1 MRILHMIPD
10 IGISNGVMSVIL
22 NYAKAM
28 PNDVIFDI
36 IYFANKEKSRKGDI
50 EALGGNVY
58 KVNPPSVKELLSGKM
73 DSFFKAHKG
82 EWEALHI
89 HCPHYAVFIAP
100 YAKKNGLK
108 KIFVHCHTTEFSL
121 KGNSNRNRILSLYAK
136 YFIKNKIAC
145 SEDSGK
151 LWYGKMKFTVLN
163 NAIDCDAFRYN
174 PQISAEVRNNLK
186 LNDCFI
192 VGHIGNTGIPQKNH
206 TFIFKVFAQIK
217 KERDNAVLLLIGAEK
232 TNELDSLAKSLNI
245 AESVCYL
252 GVRSDVDRLL
262 QGVDVF
268 LFPSISEG
276 LPVSVVEAQACG
288 LPVLMSDS
296 VTDDVIATD
305 LVHCKSLNDNAK
317 MWAEKCVALSYEKR
331 KDTFEIMKNSGWDIF
346 SNADVLVNYY
356 KGKE

>member
-28 PNDVIFDI
+28 PADVIFDI
-36 IYFANKEKSRKGDI
+36 IYFADKEKSRKGDI

-58 KVNPPSVKELLSGKM
+58 KVNPPSAKDLLSGKM
-73 DSFFKAHKG
+73 DSFFKEHKG

-100 YAKKNGLK
+100 YAKKNGIK

-151 LWYGKMKFTVLN
+151 LWYGKKKFTVLN

-174 PQISAEVRNNLK
+174 PQISAEIRNKLK
-186 LNDCFI
+186 LNDCFV

-217 KERDNAVLLLIGAEK
+217 KENDNSVLLLIGAEK

-252 GVRSDVDRLL
+252 GIRSDVDRLL

-276 LPVSVVEAQACG
+276 LPVSVIEAQAAG
-288 LPVLMSDS
+288 VPVLLSDT
-296 VTDDVIATD
+296 VTNEVVASDN
-305 LVHCKSLNDNAK
+305 VHCLSLNESPEY
-317 MWAEKCVALSYEKR
+317 WADKAVELSKIER
-331 KDTFEIMKNSGWDIF
+331 KNTFDTMQSSGWDIHTCAHRL
-346 SNADVLVNYY
+346 ADYY
-356 KGKE
+356 RG

>member
-73 DSFFKAHKG
+73 DSFFKEHKG

-100 YAKKNGLK
+100 YAKKNGIK

-174 PQISAEVRNNLK
+174 PQISAEIRNKLK
-186 LNDCFI
+186 LNDCFV

-217 KERDNAVLLLIGAEK
+217 KENDNSVLLLIGAEK

-276 LPVSVVEAQACG
+276 LPVSVIEAQAAG
-288 LPVLMSDS
+288 VPVVMSNS
-296 VTDDVIATD
+296 ITNEVIVTDNVI
-305 LVHCKSLNDNAK
+305 SLPFCESINVWSNSCLRACGRQKVDYCELLK
-317 MWAEKCVALSYEKR
+317 K
-331 KDTFEIMKNSGWDIF
+331 SGWDIHI
-346 SNADVLVNYY
+346 NAEKLIAWY
-356 KGKE
+356 KND

>member
-28 PNDVIFDI
+28 PADVIFDI
-36 IYFANKEKSRKGDI
+36 IYFADKEKSRKGDI

-58 KVNPPSVKELLSGKM
+58 KVNPPSAKDLLSGKM

-151 LWYGKMKFTVLN
+151 LWYGKKKFTVLN

-174 PQISAEVRNNLK
+174 PQISAEIRNKLK
-186 LNDCFI
+186 LNDCFV

-217 KERDNAVLLLIGAEK
+217 KENDNSVLLLIGAEK

-245 AESVCYL
+245 ADSVCYL

-276 LPVSVVEAQACG
+276 LPVSVIEAQAAG
-288 LPVLMSDS
+288 VPVLLSDT
-296 VTDDVIATD
+296 VTNEVVASDN
-305 LVHCKSLNDNAK
+305 VHCLSLNESPEY
-317 MWAEKCVALSYEKR
+317 WADKAVELSKIER
-331 KDTFEIMKNSGWDIF
+331 KNTFDTMQSSGWDIHTCAHRL
-346 SNADVLVNYY
+346 ADYY
-356 KGKE
+356 RG

>member
-151 LWYGKMKFTVLN
+151 LWYGKKKFTVLN

-174 PQISAEVRNNLK
+174 PQISAEIRNKLK
-186 LNDCFI
+186 LNDCFV

-217 KERDNAVLLLIGAEK
+217 KENDNSVLLLIGAEK

-245 AESVCYL
+245 ADSVCYL
-252 GVRSDVDRLL
+252 GVRSDVERLL

-276 LPVSVVEAQACG
+276 LPVSVIEAQAAG
-288 LPVLMSDS
+288 VPVLLSDT
-296 VTDDVIATD
+296 VTNEVVASDN
-305 LVHCKSLNDNAK
+305 VHCLSLNESPEY
-317 MWAEKCVALSYEKR
+317 WADKAVELSKIER
-331 KDTFEIMKNSGWDIF
+331 KNTFDTMQSSGWDIHTCAHRL
-346 SNADVLVNYY
+346 ADYY
-356 KGKE
+356 RG